1 MQNRRDRSPQTP
13 DLGAYPELLAPKDV
27 AKILGMSNDRV
38 YRLFHS
44 KDFPSIVI
52 GRAGL
57 RIPKARLAGW
67 LGAKD

>member
-1 MQNRRDRSPQTP
+1 MPNRRDSSPQP
-13 DLGAYPELLAPKDV
+13 YDLTGYPEILAPKHV
-27 AKILGMSNDRV
+27 AEILGLSNDKV

-57 RIPKARLAGW
+57 RIPKARLANW